1 MIPRRLL
8 TVLVFT
14 LPISAVVFGVVA
26 GAALLADGMGD
37 AAARSV
43 FRAFAA
49 LALIILTTDLILLVT
64 VLGIDLLDRVDEHEL
79 LHGGCGDAECD
90 AHAPDPGAEED
101 RSAAGD

>member
-37 AAARSV
+37 AAARTI
-43 FRAFAA
+43 FRALAA
-49 LALIILTTDLILLVT
+49 LTLIILTTDLVLLVT

-79 LHGGCGDAECD
+79 LHGGCGDAECT
-90 AHAPDPGAEED
+90 AHGQDPSEAEDDGTDDE
-101 RSAAGD
+101 